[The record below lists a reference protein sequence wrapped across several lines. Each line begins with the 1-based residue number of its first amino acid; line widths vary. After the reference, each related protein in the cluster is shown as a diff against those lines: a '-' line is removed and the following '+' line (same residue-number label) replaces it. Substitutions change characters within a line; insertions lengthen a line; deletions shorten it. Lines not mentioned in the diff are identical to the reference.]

1 MIPQNHR
8 IAFKSYKSNPPSQNK
23 NDRFTQKRKD
33 VPTMTRFFRLL
44 SLLLLLSI
52 HAVRAQ
58 KSNAPLY
65 SISGRVVNAE
75 TGAPV
80 ALASFVVN
88 NTIGVVTDEA
98 GRFRLER
105 LKGGEITYHVS
116 FLGFSAVE
124 RRIVLD
130 ADIKDLQIALA
141 PLSLGLEE
149 VVVTAQPTEAGS
161 TSKIGEE
168 AIRHIQPMSIG
179 DMFQLLPGSLS
190 SNPSLNA
197 AGQASI
203 REIGSNANNS
213 MGAAVVVDGAPL
225 SNDGN
230 LQALSPSYAGS
241 ASNQSQNGMSDQTTA
256 GKGVDLRSVSPDNVE
271 SMEVIRGI
279 PSVEYGNLT
288 SGVVIVKTKAGATPW
303 EAKFKADPYSKMIY
317 AGKGFA
323 LRNGGAVNTGID
335 WTQSFGDTR
344 KRYLGYDRITA
355 TLGYSHNAEV
365 AGRPMLVRLNG
376 TFYSNV
382 NNSKTDPQ
390 MQITNS
396 TFENRDIGA
405 RFSVEGSW
413 KLNGAVLSALD
424 YNLMVS
430 QSYQSDRLHEY
441 VASPSGV
448 VTNTTTPGVHE
459 AIFLPTS
466 YYSDYEIEG
475 KPLNI
480 YLQVKANKIIQF
492 GGGNFTNFRLGADW
506 RYDANY
512 GRGLIFDIQQPP
524 QSTSSQTLRPRSFR
538 DVPALNNLALFAEDR
553 LNLELGS
560 TTLALQAGVRLTN
573 MFLDPEARQDDI
585 FTVEPR
591 FNLTYTLLDRPQ
603 GSLAVTGGWG
613 LSYKSPTLLYLYPD
627 DVYFDRVSLAKVSNN
642 DPNGTLAVMTT
653 DILTDL
659 SNPDLQP
666 ARSRKFEAGIN
677 FRAGG
682 VRGTVTYFREKH
694 THEFG
699 FASRPHYMHYNTY
712 DVPSDATDLRFG
724 DGKVTY
730 TDPTGATVEAAT
742 QEASYIGTYYTPT
755 NNSRSD
761 KQGIEYSLDLG
772 TWQALRTSLIIDG
785 AWFHIRRTDE
795 QNYYSKVTENDSYIR
810 LMPSGSGTIQD
821 RVNTN
826 FRFITHIPQLKL
838 VFSTTMQI
846 VWYESQQNI
855 WQDAAGNDR
864 FRLSDDGKF
873 MLIEPLGF
881 YDTQGAYT
889 AWQPEFTTDDR
900 YSQMVSK
907 SLSTAYDRETF
918 RPWVMFNF
926 RLTKEIGRLVE
937 LSFTANNFTRTSR
950 WHYYDTRSGYKQIYP
965 DMYFGA
971 ELKLHI
977 GRK

>member
-1 MIPQNHR
+1 
-8 IAFKSYKSNPPSQNK
+8 
-23 NDRFTQKRKD
+23 
-33 VPTMTRFFRLL
+33 
-44 SLLLLLSI
+44 
-52 HAVRAQ
+52 
-58 KSNAPLY
+58 
-65 SISGRVVNAE
+65 
-75 TGAPV
+75 
-80 ALASFVVN
+80 
-88 NTIGVVTDEA
+88 
-98 GRFRLER
+98 
-105 LKGGEITYHVS
+105 
-116 FLGFSAVE
+116 
-124 RRIVLD
+124 
-130 ADIKDLQIALA
+130 
-141 PLSLGLEE
+141 
-149 VVVTAQPTEAGS
+149 
-161 TSKIGEE
+161 
-168 AIRHIQPMSIG
+168 
-179 DMFQLLPGSLS
+179 
-190 SNPSLNA
+190 
-197 AGQASI
+197 
-203 REIGSNANNS
+203 
-213 MGAAVVVDGAPL
+213 
-225 SNDGN
+225 
-230 LQALSPSYAGS
+230 
-241 ASNQSQNGMSDQTTA
+241 
-256 GKGVDLRSVSPDNVE
+256 
-271 SMEVIRGI
+271 
-279 PSVEYGNLT
+279 
-288 SGVVIVKTKAGATPW
+288 
-303 EAKFKADPYSKMIY
+303 
-317 AGKGFA
+317 
-323 LRNGGAVNTGID
+323 
-335 WTQSFGDTR
+335 
-344 KRYLGYDRITA
+344 
-355 TLGYSHNAEV
+355 
-365 AGRPMLVRLNG
+365 
-376 TFYSNV
+376 
-382 NNSKTDPQ
+382 
-390 MQITNS
+390 
-396 TFENRDIGA
+396 
-405 RFSVEGSW
+405 
-413 KLNGAVLSALD
+413 
-424 YNLMVS
+424 
-430 QSYQSDRLHEY
+430 
-441 VASPSGV
+441 
-448 VTNTTTPGVHE
+448 
-459 AIFLPTS
+459 
-466 YYSDYEIEG
+466 
-475 KPLNI
+475 
-480 YLQVKANKIIQF
+480 
-492 GGGNFTNFRLGADW
+492 
-506 RYDANY
+506 
-512 GRGLIFDIQQPP
+512 
-524 QSTSSQTLRPRSFR
+524 
-538 DVPALNNLALFAEDR
+538 
-553 LNLELGS
+553 
-560 TTLALQAGVRLTN
+560 

-591 FNLTYTLLDRPQ
+591 FNLTYTLLDQPQ

-881 YDTQGAYT
+881 YDTQGVYT
-889 AWQPEFTTDDR
+889 PWQPEFTTDDR

-950 WHYYDTRSGYKQIYP
+950 WHYYDTRTGYRQIYP

>member
-23 NDRFTQKRKD
+23 NDIFTQKRKD

-323 LRNGGAVNTGID
+323 LRNGGAVNAGID
-335 WTQSFGDTR
+335 WSQSFGDTR

-538 DVPALNNLALFAEDR
+538 DVPALNNLAFFAEDR

-682 VRGTVTYFREKH
+682 IRGTVTYFREKH

-881 YDTQGAYT
+881 YDTQGVYT
-889 AWQPEFTTDDR
+889 PWQPEFTTDDR

-950 WHYYDTRSGYKQIYP
+950 WHYYDTRTGYRQIYP